1 MSETLP
7 IDAVLP
13 EIAAALEQGVNAVL
27 AAPPGAGKTTRV
39 PLALIDAPW
48 RQGHKILMLEPRRVA
63 ARAAADR
70 LAQQLGEEPGQSV
83 GYRMR
88 GESRAGARIEVITE
102 GVLTRMIQSDPE
114 LPETAAI
121 LFDEAHERSVQ
132 SDLGLAL
139 ALDIQSA
146 LRPDLRLLIMSATLD
161 TDRYAHLLDGAPVI
175 ISVGRVHPVQTR
187 WLDRPWQSP
196 TAPRDAFERRAA
208 RLIEQAADQ
217 TEGDILA
224 FLPGTAEIDRTGG
237 LLDLPGLQ
245 VQTLHGRMPF
255 RDQRRVLQPNTGERR
270 VILATAIA
278 ETSLTVPGVRVVV
291 DAGRARRA
299 VVDPA
304 TGLSRLQTGPVSRA
318 QAEQRR
324 GRAGRLGPGTCFRM
338 WTRGQEGALPA
349 FAPPEILECDLSAL
363 ALELA
368 NWGVATPDNLKF
380 LDQPSP
386 AGYVAAQDLLRMLG
400 ALDDHNRIT
409 PHGTQMASK
418 GMPPRLAHMLLL
430 AREDGS
436 EAAAGLLAAML
447 QDRVPQTGS
456 PDLIAQVEAVLDTG
470 RKHPALV
477 RIRKE
482 ARRIAGSLPRAAEAE
497 QAMPRLAAWAYP
509 DRIASRR
516 PDQAARFLMSNGRG
530 AAIAGEDRFGDARY
544 LVATDVEDGRE
555 ARIRTAVRLSEG
567 DLRAALPDLLAV
579 ETRVAWNQRTL
590 RVDAETRQALG
601 AIVLSSHPKADPPEA
616 DMLREMIK
624 GLRQIGVSALAWR
637 DRTRTLRAR
646 IAWLHAQADRSDLP
660 DLSDQALAD
669 SLEDWLGPYLAGVS
683 RPGQI
688 KPDDLH
694 SAILGR
700 LDWTQRQIVDK
711 EAPERW
717 KTPLGRDLAIDWDAQ
732 APSVAVRVQEVFGLS
747 THPCV
752 GRPARPLVMHL
763 LSPAGRPVQ
772 TTSDLPGFWKTS
784 YADVR
789 KDMRARYPKHPW
801 PEDPVSADPTTRTKR
816 HRAGT
821 EK

>member
-13 EIAAALEQGVNAVL
+13 KIAAALEQGVNAVL

-48 RQGHKILMLEPRRVA
+48 RQGRKILMLEPRRVA

-70 LAQQLGEEPGQSV
+70 LAQQLGEEPGRSV

-88 GESRAGARIEVITE
+88 GESRAGALIEVITE

-114 LPETAAI
+114 LPDTAAI

-175 ISVGRVHPVQTR
+175 TSAGRIHPVQTH

-224 FLPGTAEIDRTGG
+224 FLPGAAEIDRTGR
-237 LLDLPGLQ
+237 LLDLPDLQ
-245 VQTLHGRMPF
+245 IQTLHGRMPF
-255 RDQRRVLQPNTGERR
+255 RDQRRILQPNTGVRR

-304 TGLSRLQTGPVSRA
+304 TGLSRLQTGLVSRA

-338 WTRGQEGALPA
+338 WTRGQEGGLPA

-368 NWGVATPDNLKF
+368 NWGVATPEDMKF
-380 LDQPSP
+380 LDQPSRI
-386 AGYVAAQDLLRMLG
+386 GYAAAQDLLRMLG

-409 PHGTQMASK
+409 PHGRQMARK

-430 AREDGS
+430 ARAEGS
-436 EAAAGLLAAML
+436 EAAAAVLAAML
-447 QDRVPQTGS
+447 QDRVPQTDS
-456 PDLIAQVEAVLDTG
+456 PNLIAQIEAVLDTG
-470 RKHPALV
+470 RMHPALV

-482 ARRIAGSLPRAAEAE
+482 ARRIAGSLPRPAEAE

-530 AAIAGEDRFGDARY
+530 AVIAGEDRFGDARY

-555 ARIRTAVRLSEG
+555 ARIRTAVRLSES
-567 DLRAALPDLLAV
+567 DLRAAVPKLVAV
-579 ETRVAWNQRTL
+579 ETRVAWNQRTR
-590 RVDAETRQALG
+590 RVDAETRQTLG
-601 AIVLSSHPKADPPEA
+601 AIVLSSRPMPDPPEA
-616 DMLREMIK
+616 DVLREMIT
-624 GLRQIGVSALAWR
+624 GLRQIGVPALSWP
-637 DRTRTLRAR
+637 DRTRILRAR
-646 IAWLHAQADRSDLP
+646 VAWLHAQADRGDLP

-669 SLEDWLGPYLAGVS
+669 SFEDWLGPYLAGVS

-694 SAILGR
+694 AAILGR
-700 LDWTQRQIVDK
+700 LDWTQRQIVEK

-717 KTPLGRDLAIDWDAQ
+717 KTPLGRDLSIDWDAQ

-801 PEDPVSADPTTRTKR
+801 PEDPISADPTTRTKR